1 MITFGSDVADLI
13 LQRTL
18 GENTLGLNNSINR
31 MTTGYKVNHAK
42 DNAAGYS
49 IITDL
54 SKKISSML
62 QVQQNTEDGIALLQT
77 AEGGLEEIQKLLER
91 LRDLATQASNGTYD
105 ADAREAMQAEA
116 DEILEQIEQIR
127 NVTSY
132 NGKNLFETEQNSNT
146 PVSRLSNSVRS
157 ASPSALMSSRVM
169 SISDEDTVSG
179 AFDFSSGETKTV
191 IIDGVSYTVT
201 NNASGSASLSYTKD
215 KSTGVLTISANKMTI
230 KGQADVAHNLVING
244 SSNTVYGGDKNDSL
258 ALANA
263 NNVNNKLYGGAG
275 DDTFTSVV
283 SDSYNS
289 FYGGD
294 GDDTFNVYGNTGVFA
309 EAGNDV
315 INLNYNISSSSN
327 VSSYGGDGDD
337 TFNINGNNWYCY
349 GNSGEDTFNI
359 KSGVQNTF
367 VDGGGGTN
375 AINDHGTNTI
385 KINVPN
391 ANAYS
396 EFFVAGETKIITV
409 NGKEYTITNTASN
422 DNKNLVYSIKGD
434 TIEFQGTYF
443 KITGNSEQSH
453 NVKLLSQRMTFT
465 GGNLNDTIIVAN
477 TARYAAVYGG
487 SGDDYIENNAADV
500 YMWGQDGNDTII
512 NNGGNSCL
520 IFAGNGDDT
529 VEITKGTGHYLDAGD
544 GNDNVTVLGSASN
557 ATIYGGAGTNKITNK
572 SVNNIG
578 ISGFGD
584 ADNCSAV
591 VINPSASKTVTINGV
606 SYYLNNQT
614 SDRTSVVLYNY
625 NSVSGETSFWGSY
638 VDVHGKTD
646 NIAYNVVVSGAYN
659 NCYGREL
666 DDKFTAKGWTV
677 NLYGNSG
684 NDTLIQNSYWGKTHG
699 GNGDDT
705 IIANQSGSFIYGGAG
720 NDTITINVSTSN
732 EIDGGT
738 GDDTYNIN
746 ASCAP
751 KDTDGN
757 NIYNI
762 DANNCNITGGMGNDT
777 FYVNGNNNIVNGAG
791 GDDYF
796 VINSKGANTI
806 DGATGD
812 NYYVDNSDGNAALV
826 NVVSDPNSGMLQ
838 FSSIGEEKS
847 FIIDGK
853 KYTVKNSTT
862 LGTSQA
868 ANSLKYSYNATTG
881 KITVDGSNFTITSD
895 DSACN
900 LAVKGD
906 NNLVYGSKYA
916 DTIIVESGSN
926 NKIYGLNGDDNLI
939 LNSADNSVLGG
950 DGNDTITVN
959 AASGKEINGEDGN
972 DIININCNNNSNII
986 AGDGNDRL
994 NINGSNNVVDAGNGN
1009 NNITISESNNTVTAA
1024 DGSNDIRVTGSSNN
1038 ITAGSGNN
1046 KIGISGDDN
1055 TLNVDKAV
1063 GEINIL
1069 GSSNEV
1075 TVNNGANKT
1084 IIQGNNNTYISLN
1097 GEKNVSVKGSNNE
1110 INTGSS
1116 SDAFNISGDNN
1127 HITSTGGDNNVTISG
1142 NANIYEGGSAKDTI
1156 RVNSGNSNNIDGGA
1170 GNNTLYD
1177 KGINT
1182 IYTNVRRIITSPF
1195 EMDLKIDI
1203 GSGDDKF
1210 IHITIDFSTI
1220 GFTVDL
1226 STAKSA
1232 LESLEAIDD
1241 MLKTVSEQLLNI
1253 GSTINRLES
1262 VAEAQVLKL
1271 NNLISFRSTMQ
1282 DADIAEESSN
1292 YIRYQILQQ
1301 ASSTLLASTRNLKA
1315 QNVLGLLS
1323 NIS

>member
-18 GENTLGLNNSINR
+18 GENTLGLNNTINR

-91 LRDLATQASNGTYD
+91 LRDLATQASNETYD

-132 NGKNLFETEQNSNT
+132 NGKNLFEIEQNSNT
-146 PVSRLSNSVRS
+146 PVSRLSSSVRS
-157 ASPSALMSSRVM
+157 SYPLALMSSRVM

-191 IIDGVSYTVT
+191 TIDGVSYTVT
-201 NNASGSASLSYTKD
+201 NNASVSASLSYTKD

-275 DDTFTSVV
+275 DDTFTNVASTVH
-283 SDSYNS
+283 NL
-289 FYGGD
+289 FYGDAGNDTFNLYGLATVWAGD
-294 GDDTFNVYGNTGVFA
+294 GDDI
-309 EAGNDV
+309 
-315 INLNYNISSSSN
+315 INLNYSVPTSSN
-327 VSSYGGDGDD
+327 PNANGGSGDD
-337 TFNINGNNWYCY
+337 IFNINANNWYCY

-375 AINDHGTNTI
+375 AINDNGTNTI
-385 KINVPN
+385 KANVPN

-396 EFFVAGETKIITV
+396 EVFAIGATKTLTI
-409 NGKEYTITNTASN
+409 NGKEYTITNTASYVQ
-422 DNKNLVYSIKGD
+422 NLVYSINGD

-465 GGNLNDTIIVAN
+465 GGNLKDTIIVAD
-477 TARYAAVYGG
+477 TARYATIYGG

-512 NNGGNSCL
+512 NNGANSCL

-557 ATIYGGAGTNKITNK
+557 ATIYGGAGTNRITNK

-606 SYYLNNQT
+606 SYYLNNKT

-666 DDKFTAKGWTV
+666 DDKFTAKGWAV

-705 IIANQSGSFIYGGAG
+705 IIANKNGSYIYGEAG
-720 NDTITINVSTSN
+720 NDTITINVETSN

-762 DANNCNITGGMGNDT
+762 DANDCNITGGMGNDT

-853 KYTVKNSTT
+853 KYTIKNSTT

-868 ANSLKYSYNATTG
+868 VNSLKYSYNATTG

-939 LNSADNSVLGG
+939 LNSANNSVLGG
-950 DGNDTITVN
+950 EGNDTITVN
-959 AASGKEINGEDGN
+959 AASSKEINGEDGN
-972 DIININCNNNSNII
+972 DIININCNNNSNIM
-986 AGDGNDRL
+986 AGDGNDKL

-1038 ITAGSGNN
+1038 VTAGSGNN

-1069 GSSNEV
+1069 GNSNEV

-1084 IIQGNNNTYISLN
+1084 IIRGSHNTYISLN
-1097 GEKNVSVKGSNNE
+1097 GEKNVSVKGSYNE

-1116 SDAFNISGDNN
+1116 SDVFNISGDFNYIN
-1127 HITSTGGDNNVTISG
+1127 STGGDNSAIISG
-1142 NANIYEGGSAKDTI
+1142 DSNIYEGGSAKDTI

-1195 EMDLKIDI
+1195 ETDLKIDI

-1262 VAEAQVLKL
+1262 VAEAQALKL

-1301 ASSTLLASTRNLKA
+1301 ASSTLLASSRNLKA

>member
-13 LQRTL
+13 LQRAL

-244 SSNTVYGGDKNDSL
+244 SSNNVYGGDKNDSL

-263 NNVNNKLYGGAG
+263 VNRDNRLYGGAG
-275 DDTFTSVV
+275 DDTFTNVASTVH
-283 SDSYNS
+283 NL
-289 FYGGD
+289 FYGDAGNDTFNLYGLATVWAGD
-294 GDDTFNVYGNTGVFA
+294 GDDI
-309 EAGNDV
+309 
-315 INLNYNISSSSN
+315 INLNYSVPTSSN
-327 VSSYGGDGDD
+327 PNANGGSGDD
-337 TFNINGNNWYCY
+337 IFNINANNWYCY

-375 AINDHGTNTI
+375 AINDNGTNTI
-385 KINVPN
+385 KANVPN

-396 EFFVAGETKIITV
+396 EVFAIGATKTLTI
-409 NGKEYTITNTASN
+409 NGKEYTITNTASYVQ
-422 DNKNLVYSIKGD
+422 NLVYSINGD

-465 GGNLNDTIIVAN
+465 GGNLKDTIIVAD
-477 TARYAAVYGG
+477 TARYATIYGG

-512 NNGGNSCL
+512 NNGANSCL

-557 ATIYGGAGTNKITNK
+557 ATIYGGAGTNRITNK

-606 SYYLNNQT
+606 SYYLNNKT

-666 DDKFTAKGWTV
+666 DDKFTAKGWAV

-762 DANNCNITGGMGNDT
+762 DANDCNITGGMGNDT

-853 KYTVKNSTT
+853 KYTIKNSTT

-868 ANSLKYSYNATTG
+868 VNSLKYSYNATTG

-1203 GSGDDKF
+1203 GSVDDKF

>member
-18 GENTLGLNNSINR
+18 GENALGLNNSINR

-146 PVSRLSNSVRS
+146 PVSRLSNSVWS

-191 IIDGVSYTVT
+191 TIDGVSYTVT
-201 NNASGSASLSYTKD
+201 NNASVSASLSYTKD

-646 NIAYNVVVSGAYN
+646 NIAYNVVVSGACN

-666 DDKFTAKGWTV
+666 DDKFTAKGWAV

>member
-18 GENTLGLNNSINR
+18 GENTLGLNNTINR

-91 LRDLATQASNGTYD
+91 LRDLATQASNETYD

-132 NGKNLFETEQNSNT
+132 NGKNLFEIEQNSNT
-146 PVSRLSNSVRS
+146 PVSRLSSSVRS
-157 ASPSALMSSRVM
+157 SYPLALMSSRVM

-191 IIDGVSYTVT
+191 TIDGVSYTVT
-201 NNASGSASLSYTKD
+201 NNASVSASLSYTKD

-244 SSNTVYGGDKNDSL
+244 SSNNVYGGDKNDSL

-263 NNVNNKLYGGAG
+263 VNRDNRLYGGAG
-275 DDTFTSVV
+275 DDTFTNVASTVH
-283 SDSYNS
+283 NL
-289 FYGGD
+289 FYGDAGNDTFNLYGLATVWAGD
-294 GDDTFNVYGNTGVFA
+294 GDDI
-309 EAGNDV
+309 
-315 INLNYNISSSSN
+315 INLNYSVPTSSN
-327 VSSYGGDGDD
+327 PNANGGSGDD
-337 TFNINGNNWYCY
+337 IFNINANNWYCY

-375 AINDHGTNTI
+375 AINDNGTNTI
-385 KINVPN
+385 KANVPN

-396 EFFVAGETKIITV
+396 EVFAIGATKTLTI
-409 NGKEYTITNTASN
+409 NGKEYTITNTASYVQ
-422 DNKNLVYSIKGD
+422 NLVYSINGD

-465 GGNLNDTIIVAN
+465 GGNLKDTIIVAD
-477 TARYAAVYGG
+477 TARYATIYGG

-512 NNGGNSCL
+512 NNGANSCL

-557 ATIYGGAGTNKITNK
+557 ATIYGGAGTNRITNK

-606 SYYLNNQT
+606 SYYLNNKT

-666 DDKFTAKGWTV
+666 DDKLTAKGWAV

-705 IIANQSGSFIYGGAG
+705 IIANKNGSYIYGEAG
-720 NDTITINVSTSN
+720 NDTITINVETSN

-762 DANNCNITGGMGNDT
+762 DANDCNITGGMGNDT

-853 KYTVKNSTT
+853 KYTIKNSTT

-868 ANSLKYSYNATTG
+868 VNSLKYSYNATTG

-939 LNSADNSVLGG
+939 LNSANNSVLGG
-950 DGNDTITVN
+950 EGNDTITVN
-959 AASGKEINGEDGN
+959 AASSKEINGEDGN
-972 DIININCNNNSNII
+972 DIININCNNNSNIM
-986 AGDGNDRL
+986 AGDGNDKL

-1038 ITAGSGNN
+1038 VTAGSGNN

-1069 GSSNEV
+1069 GNSNEV

-1084 IIQGNNNTYISLN
+1084 IIRGSHNTYISLN
-1097 GEKNVSVKGSNNE
+1097 GEKNVSVKGSYNE

-1116 SDAFNISGDNN
+1116 SDVFNISGDFNYIN
-1127 HITSTGGDNNVTISG
+1127 STGGDNSAIISG
-1142 NANIYEGGSAKDTI
+1142 DSNIYEGGSAKDTI

-1195 EMDLKIDI
+1195 ETDLKIDI

-1262 VAEAQVLKL
+1262 VAEAQALKL

-1301 ASSTLLASTRNLKA
+1301 ASSTLLASSRNLKA

>member
-18 GENTLGLNNSINR
+18 GENTLGLNNTINR

-91 LRDLATQASNGTYD
+91 LRDLATQASNETYD

-132 NGKNLFETEQNSNT
+132 NGKNLFEIEQNSNT
-146 PVSRLSNSVRS
+146 PVSRLSSSVRS
-157 ASPSALMSSRVM
+157 SYPLALMSSRVM

-244 SSNTVYGGDKNDSL
+244 SSNNVYGGDKNDSL

-263 NNVNNKLYGGAG
+263 VNRGNRLYGGAG
-275 DDTFTSVV
+275 DDTFTNVASTVH
-283 SDSYNS
+283 NL
-289 FYGGD
+289 FYGDAGNDTFNLYGLATVWAGD
-294 GDDTFNVYGNTGVFA
+294 GDDI
-309 EAGNDV
+309 
-315 INLNYNISSSSN
+315 INLNYSVPTNSN
-327 VSSYGGDGDD
+327 PNANGGSGDD
-337 TFNINGNNWYCY
+337 IFNINANNWYCY

-375 AINDHGTNTI
+375 AINDNGTNTI
-385 KINVPN
+385 KANVPN

-396 EFFVAGETKIITV
+396 EVFAIGATKTLTI
-409 NGKEYTITNTASN
+409 NGKEYTITNTASYVQ
-422 DNKNLVYSIKGD
+422 NLVYSINGD

-465 GGNLNDTIIVAN
+465 GGNLKDTIIVAD
-477 TARYAAVYGG
+477 TARYATIYGG

-512 NNGGNSCL
+512 NNGANSCL

-557 ATIYGGAGTNKITNK
+557 ATIYGGAGTNRITNK

-606 SYYLNNQT
+606 SYYLNNKT

-666 DDKFTAKGWTV
+666 DDKFTAKGWAV

-705 IIANQSGSFIYGGAG
+705 IIANKNGSYIYGEAG
-720 NDTITINVSTSN
+720 NDTITINVETSN

-762 DANNCNITGGMGNDT
+762 DANDCNITGGMGNDT

-853 KYTVKNSTT
+853 KYTIKNSTT

-868 ANSLKYSYNATTG
+868 VNSLKYSYNATTG

-939 LNSADNSVLGG
+939 LNSANNSVLGG
-950 DGNDTITVN
+950 EGNDTITVN
-959 AASGKEINGEDGN
+959 AASSKEINGEDGN
-972 DIININCNNNSNII
+972 DIININCNNNSNIM
-986 AGDGNDRL
+986 AGDGNDKL

-1038 ITAGSGNN
+1038 VTAGSGNN

-1195 EMDLKIDI
+1195 ETDLKIDI

-1262 VAEAQVLKL
+1262 VAEAQALKL

>member
-191 IIDGVSYTVT
+191 TIDGVSYTVT
-201 NNASGSASLSYTKD
+201 NNASVSASLSYTKD

-230 KGQADVAHNLVING
+230 KGEADVAHNLVING
-244 SSNTVYGGDKNDSL
+244 SSNNVYGGDKNDSL

-263 NNVNNKLYGGAG
+263 VNRDNRLYGGAG
-275 DDTFTSVV
+275 DDTFTNVASTVH
-283 SDSYNS
+283 NL
-289 FYGGD
+289 FYGDAGNDTFNLYGLATVWAGD
-294 GDDTFNVYGNTGVFA
+294 GDDIININYSCPLGS
-309 EAGNDV
+309 
-315 INLNYNISSSSN
+315 NLNAH
-327 VSSYGGDGDD
+327 GGSGDD
-337 TFNINGNNWYCY
+337 IFNINASNWCCY
-349 GNSGEDTFNI
+349 GNSEEDTFNI

-375 AINDHGTNTI
+375 AINDNGTNTT

-396 EFFVAGETKIITV
+396 EAFAIGATKTLTI
-409 NGKEYTITNTASN
+409 NGKEYTITNTASYVQ
-422 DNKNLVYSIKGD
+422 NLVYSINGD
-434 TIEFQGTYF
+434 TIEFQGTDF

-453 NVKLLSQRMTFT
+453 NVKLLSQRMTFI
-465 GGNLNDTIIVAN
+465 GGNLKDTIIVAD
-477 TARYAAVYGG
+477 TARYATIYGG
-487 SGDDYIENNAADV
+487 SGDDYIENNANDV

-520 IFAGNGDDT
+520 IFGGNGDDT
-529 VEITKGTGHYLDAGD
+529 VEIAKGTGHYLDAGD

-557 ATIYGGAGTNKITNK
+557 ATIYGGAGTNRITNK

-606 SYYLNNQT
+606 SYSLVNQ
-614 SDRTSVVLYNY
+614 SSYRTSVVLYNY
-625 NSVSGETSFWGSY
+625 NSVSGETSFWGSC
-638 VDVHGKTD
+638 VDVQGKTD

-659 NCYGREL
+659 KCYGGEL
-666 DDKFTAKGWTV
+666 DDKLTAKGWVV
-677 NLYGNSG
+677 NLYGKSG
-684 NDTLIQNSYWGKTHG
+684 NDTLIQNSYWARTYG

-705 IIANQSGSFIYGGAG
+705 IIANRSDSFIYGEAG

-762 DANNCNITGGMGNDT
+762 DANDCNITGGMGNDT

-812 NYYVDNSDGNAALV
+812 NYYVDNSDGNAVLV

-853 KYTVKNSTT
+853 KYTIKNSTT

-868 ANSLKYSYNATTG
+868 VNSLKYSYNATTG

-939 LNSADNSVLGG
+939 LNSANNSVLGG
-950 DGNDTITVN
+950 EGNDTITVN

-972 DIININCNNNSNII
+972 DIININCNNNSNIM
-986 AGDGNDRL
+986 AGDGNDKL

-1038 ITAGSGNN
+1038 VTAGSGNN

-1069 GSSNEV
+1069 GNSNEV

-1084 IIQGNNNTYISLN
+1084 IIRGSHNTYISLN
-1097 GEKNVSVKGSNNE
+1097 GEKNVSVKGSYNE

-1116 SDAFNISGDNN
+1116 SDVFNISGDFNYIN
-1127 HITSTGGDNNVTISG
+1127 STGGDNSAIISG
-1142 NANIYEGGSAKDTI
+1142 DSNIYEGGSAKDTI

-1195 EMDLKIDI
+1195 ETDLKIDI

-1262 VAEAQVLKL
+1262 VAEAQALKL

-1301 ASSTLLASTRNLKA
+1301 ASSTLLASSRNLKA

>member
-13 LQRTL
+13 LQRAL

-105 ADAREAMQAEA
+105 ADSREAMQAEA

-191 IIDGVSYTVT
+191 TIDGVSYTVT
-201 NNASGSASLSYTKD
+201 NNASVSASLSYTKD

-337 TFNINGNNWYCY
+337 TFNINGNSWYCY

-500 YMWGQDGNDTII
+500 YMWGQDGNDKII
-512 NNGGNSCL
+512 NNGANSCL
-520 IFAGNGDDT
+520 IFGGNGDDT

-557 ATIYGGAGTNKITNK
+557 ATIYGGAGTNRITNK
-572 SVNNIG
+572 SVYNIG

-625 NSVSGETSFWGSY
+625 NSVSGETSFG
-638 VDVHGKTD
+638 
-646 NIAYNVVVSGAYN
+646 
-659 NCYGREL
+659 
-666 DDKFTAKGWTV
+666 
-677 NLYGNSG
+677 
-684 NDTLIQNSYWGKTHG
+684 
-699 GNGDDT
+699 
-705 IIANQSGSFIYGGAG
+705 
-720 NDTITINVSTSN
+720 
-732 EIDGGT
+732 
-738 GDDTYNIN
+738 
-746 ASCAP
+746 
-751 KDTDGN
+751 
-757 NIYNI
+757 
-762 DANNCNITGGMGNDT
+762 
-777 FYVNGNNNIVNGAG
+777 
-791 GDDYF
+791 
-796 VINSKGANTI
+796 
-806 DGATGD
+806 
-812 NYYVDNSDGNAALV
+812 
-826 NVVSDPNSGMLQ
+826 
-838 FSSIGEEKS
+838 
-847 FIIDGK
+847 
-853 KYTVKNSTT
+853 
-862 LGTSQA
+862 
-868 ANSLKYSYNATTG
+868 
-881 KITVDGSNFTITSD
+881 
-895 DSACN
+895 
-900 LAVKGD
+900 
-906 NNLVYGSKYA
+906 
-916 DTIIVESGSN
+916 
-926 NKIYGLNGDDNLI
+926 
-939 LNSADNSVLGG
+939 VL
-950 DGNDTITVN
+950 
-959 AASGKEINGEDGN
+959 
-972 DIININCNNNSNII
+972 
-986 AGDGNDRL
+986 
-994 NINGSNNVVDAGNGN
+994 
-1009 NNITISESNNTVTAA
+1009 
-1024 DGSNDIRVTGSSNN
+1024 
-1038 ITAGSGNN
+1038 
-1046 KIGISGDDN
+1046 
-1055 TLNVDKAV
+1055 
-1063 GEINIL
+1063 
-1069 GSSNEV
+1069 
-1075 TVNNGANKT
+1075 
-1084 IIQGNNNTYISLN
+1084 
-1097 GEKNVSVKGSNNE
+1097 
-1110 INTGSS
+1110 
-1116 SDAFNISGDNN
+1116 
-1127 HITSTGGDNNVTISG
+1127 
-1142 NANIYEGGSAKDTI
+1142 
-1156 RVNSGNSNNIDGGA
+1156 
-1170 GNNTLYD
+1170 
-1177 KGINT
+1177 
-1182 IYTNVRRIITSPF
+1182 
-1195 EMDLKIDI
+1195 M
-1203 GSGDDKF
+1203 
-1210 IHITIDFSTI
+1210 
-1220 GFTVDL
+1220 
-1226 STAKSA
+1226 
-1232 LESLEAIDD
+1232 
-1241 MLKTVSEQLLNI
+1241 
-1253 GSTINRLES
+1253 
-1262 VAEAQVLKL
+1262 
-1271 NNLISFRSTMQ
+1271 
-1282 DADIAEESSN
+1282 
-1292 YIRYQILQQ
+1292 
-1301 ASSTLLASTRNLKA
+1301 
-1315 QNVLGLLS
+1315 
-1323 NIS
+1323 

>member
-1 MITFGSDVADLI
+1 MLKGIKFFEEKGINYKVVYDIKQQVHIKLKKFKPDIVFYQQPWLIPDNQNPFNTSKNALICYVPYCYYSLNSYMNYLLGFHGKLWKYFVESDLHKEEYQQKFNAKNCTAIGSCKLDSYKTLDKSKIDTIWKTNKKRIIYSPHNCFEQENIDYATATFDKNGEFILQLAKSHPEYEWIFRPHPVFKDRVLRHKIKTLSEIENYFEEWKKIGTIYTGGDYYEMFAGSDYL
-13 LQRTL
+13 
-18 GENTLGLNNSINR
+18 
-31 MTTGYKVNHAK
+31 
-42 DNAAGYS
+42 
-49 IITDL
+49 ITDCISFL
-54 SKKISSML
+54 SEYL
-62 QVQQNTEDGIALLQT
+62 PT
-77 AEGGLEEIQKLLER
+77 AKPVIHLRKDEQIQKLLER
-91 LRDLATQASNGTYD
+91 LRDLATQASNETYD

-132 NGKNLFETEQNSNT
+132 NGKNLFEIEQNSNT
-146 PVSRLSNSVRS
+146 PVSRLSSSVRS
-157 ASPSALMSSRVM
+157 SYPLALMSSRVM

-191 IIDGVSYTVT
+191 TIDGVSYTVT
-201 NNASGSASLSYTKD
+201 NNASVSASLSYTKD

-500 YMWGQDGNDTII
+500 YMWGQDGNDKII
-512 NNGGNSCL
+512 NNGANSCL
-520 IFAGNGDDT
+520 IFGGNGDDT

-557 ATIYGGAGTNKITNK
+557 ATIYGGAGKNTITNK
-572 SVNNIG
+572 SGNNIG

-584 ADNCSAV
+584 ADNCSAI

-606 SYYLNNQT
+606 SYSLVNQ
-614 SDRTSVVLYNY
+614 SCDRTSVVLYNY

-659 NCYGREL
+659 NCYGGEL
-666 DDKFTAKGWTV
+666 DDKLTAKGWV
-677 NLYGNSG
+677 VSLHGKSG
-684 NDTLIQNSYWGKTHG
+684 NDTLIQNSYWAKTYGGK
-699 GNGDDT
+699 GDDT
-705 IIANQSGSFIYGGAG
+705 IIANKNGSYIYGEAG
-720 NDTITINVSTSN
+720 NDTITINVETSN

-757 NIYNI
+757 NVYNI
-762 DANNCNITGGMGNDT
+762 DADNCNITGGMGNDT
-777 FYVNGNNNIVNGAG
+777 FYVNGNNNTVNGAG

-796 VINSKGANTI
+796 VINSKGSNTI

-812 NYYVDNSDGNAALV
+812 NYYVDNSDGNATLV

-994 NINGSNNVVDAGNGN
+994 NING
-1009 NNITISESNNTVTAA
+1009 
-1024 DGSNDIRVTGSSNN
+1024 
-1038 ITAGSGNN
+1038 
-1046 KIGISGDDN
+1046 
-1055 TLNVDKAV
+1055 
-1063 GEINIL
+1063 
-1069 GSSNEV
+1069 
-1075 TVNNGANKT
+1075 
-1084 IIQGNNNTYISLN
+1084 
-1097 GEKNVSVKGSNNE
+1097 
-1110 INTGSS
+1110 
-1116 SDAFNISGDNN
+1116 
-1127 HITSTGGDNNVTISG
+1127 
-1142 NANIYEGGSAKDTI
+1142 
-1156 RVNSGNSNNIDGGA
+1156 
-1170 GNNTLYD
+1170 
-1177 KGINT
+1177 
-1182 IYTNVRRIITSPF
+1182 
-1195 EMDLKIDI
+1195 
-1203 GSGDDKF
+1203 
-1210 IHITIDFSTI
+1210 
-1220 GFTVDL
+1220 
-1226 STAKSA
+1226 
-1232 LESLEAIDD
+1232 
-1241 MLKTVSEQLLNI
+1241 
-1253 GSTINRLES
+1253 
-1262 VAEAQVLKL
+1262 
-1271 NNLISFRSTMQ
+1271 
-1282 DADIAEESSN
+1282 
-1292 YIRYQILQQ
+1292 
-1301 ASSTLLASTRNLKA
+1301 
-1315 QNVLGLLS
+1315 
-1323 NIS
+1323 

>member
-13 LQRTL
+13 LQRAL

-105 ADAREAMQAEA
+105 ADSREAMQAEA

-244 SSNTVYGGDKNDSL
+244 SSNNVYGGDKNDSL

-263 NNVNNKLYGGAG
+263 VNRDNRLYGGAG
-275 DDTFTSVV
+275 DDTFTNVASTVH
-283 SDSYNS
+283 NL
-289 FYGGD
+289 FYGDAGNDTFNLYGLATVWAGD
-294 GDDTFNVYGNTGVFA
+294 GDDI
-309 EAGNDV
+309 
-315 INLNYNISSSSN
+315 INLNYSVPTSSN
-327 VSSYGGDGDD
+327 PNANGGSGDD
-337 TFNINGNNWYCY
+337 IFNINANNWYCY

-375 AINDHGTNTI
+375 AINDNGTNTI
-385 KINVPN
+385 KANVPN

-396 EFFVAGETKIITV
+396 EVFAIGATKTLTI
-409 NGKEYTITNTASN
+409 NGKEYTITNTASYVQ
-422 DNKNLVYSIKGD
+422 NLVYSINGD

-465 GGNLNDTIIVAN
+465 GGNLKDTIIVAD
-477 TARYAAVYGG
+477 TARYATIYGG
-487 SGDDYIENNAADV
+487 SGDDYIENNAGDV

-666 DDKFTAKGWTV
+666 DDKFTAKGWAV

-762 DANNCNITGGMGNDT
+762 DANDCNITGGMGNDT

-853 KYTVKNSTT
+853 KYTIKNSTT

-868 ANSLKYSYNATTG
+868 VNSLKYSYNATTG

-939 LNSADNSVLGG
+939 LNSANNSVLGG
-950 DGNDTITVN
+950 EGNDTITVN
-959 AASGKEINGEDGN
+959 AASGKEINGENGN
-972 DIININCNNNSNII
+972 DIININCNNNSNIM
-986 AGDGNDRL
+986 AGDGNDKL

-1038 ITAGSGNN
+1038 VTAGSGNN

-1069 GSSNEV
+1069 GNSNEV

-1084 IIQGNNNTYISLN
+1084 IIRGSHNTYISLN
-1097 GEKNVSVKGSNNE
+1097 GEKNVSVKGSYNE

-1116 SDAFNISGDNN
+1116 SDVFNISGDFNYIN
-1127 HITSTGGDNNVTISG
+1127 STGGDNSAIISG
-1142 NANIYEGGSAKDTI
+1142 DSNIYEGGSAKDTI

-1195 EMDLKIDI
+1195 ETDLKIDI

-1262 VAEAQVLKL
+1262 VAEAQALKL

-1301 ASSTLLASTRNLKA
+1301 ASSTLLASSRNLKA

>member
-18 GENTLGLNNSINR
+18 GENTLGLNNTINR

-91 LRDLATQASNGTYD
+91 LRDLATQASNETYD

-132 NGKNLFETEQNSNT
+132 NGKNLFEIEQNSNT
-146 PVSRLSNSVRS
+146 PVSRLSSSVRS
-157 ASPSALMSSRVM
+157 SYPLALMSSRVM

-191 IIDGVSYTVT
+191 TIDGVSYTVT

-244 SSNTVYGGDKNDSL
+244 SSNNVYGGDKNDSL

-263 NNVNNKLYGGAG
+263 VNRDNRLYGGAG
-275 DDTFTSVV
+275 DDTFTNVASTVH
-283 SDSYNS
+283 NL
-289 FYGGD
+289 FYGDAGNDTFNLYGLATVWAGD
-294 GDDTFNVYGNTGVFA
+294 GDDI
-309 EAGNDV
+309 
-315 INLNYNISSSSN
+315 INLNYSVPTSSN
-327 VSSYGGDGDD
+327 TNANGGSGDD
-337 TFNINGNNWYCY
+337 IFNINANNWYCY

-375 AINDHGTNTI
+375 AINDNGTNTI
-385 KINVPN
+385 KANVPN

-396 EFFVAGETKIITV
+396 EVFAIGATKTLTI
-409 NGKEYTITNTASN
+409 NGKEYTITNTASYVQ
-422 DNKNLVYSIKGD
+422 NLVYSINGD

-465 GGNLNDTIIVAN
+465 GGNLKDTIIVAD
-477 TARYAAVYGG
+477 TARYATIYGG

-512 NNGGNSCL
+512 NNGANSCL

-606 SYYLNNQT
+606 SYYLNNKT

-666 DDKFTAKGWTV
+666 DDKFTAKGWAV

-732 EIDGGT
+732 EIDGGA

-853 KYTVKNSTT
+853 KYTIKNSTT

-868 ANSLKYSYNATTG
+868 VNSLKYSYNATTG

-939 LNSADNSVLGG
+939 LNSANNSVLGG
-950 DGNDTITVN
+950 EGNDTITVN

-972 DIININCNNNSNII
+972 DIININCNNNSNIM
-986 AGDGNDRL
+986 AGDGNDKL

-1038 ITAGSGNN
+1038 VTAGSGNN

-1069 GSSNEV
+1069 GNSNEV

-1084 IIQGNNNTYISLN
+1084 IIRGSHNTYISLN
-1097 GEKNVSVKGSNNE
+1097 GEKNVSVKGSYNE

-1116 SDAFNISGDNN
+1116 SDVFNISGDFNYIN
-1127 HITSTGGDNNVTISG
+1127 STGGDNSAIISG
-1142 NANIYEGGSAKDTI
+1142 DSNIYEGGSAKDTI

-1195 EMDLKIDI
+1195 ETDLKIDI

-1262 VAEAQVLKL
+1262 VAEAQALKL

-1301 ASSTLLASTRNLKA
+1301 ASSTLLASSRNLKA

>member
-18 GENTLGLNNSINR
+18 GENTLGLNNTINR

-91 LRDLATQASNGTYD
+91 LRDLATQASNETYD

-132 NGKNLFETEQNSNT
+132 NGKNLFEIEQNSNT
-146 PVSRLSNSVRS
+146 PVSRLSSSVRS
-157 ASPSALMSSRVM
+157 SYPLALMSSRVM

-191 IIDGVSYTVT
+191 TIDGVSYTVT

-258 ALANA
+258 ALANT
-263 NNVNNKLYGGAG
+263 NNVNNTLYGGAG
-275 DDTFTSVV
+275 DDTFTNVAS
-283 SDSYNS
+283 NAHNL
-289 FYGGD
+289 FYGDAGNDTFNLYGLATVWAGD
-294 GDDTFNVYGNTGVFA
+294 GDDI
-309 EAGNDV
+309 
-315 INLNYNISSSSN
+315 INLNYSVPTSSN
-327 VSSYGGDGDD
+327 ANANGGSGDD
-337 TFNINGNNWYCY
+337 IFNINANNWYCY

-367 VDGGGGTN
+367 VDGGDGTN
-375 AINDHGTNTI
+375 AINDNGTNTI
-385 KINVPN
+385 KANVPN

-396 EFFVAGETKIITV
+396 EVFAIGATKTLTI
-409 NGKEYTITNTASN
+409 NGKEYTITNTASY
-422 DNKNLVYSIKGD
+422 DQNLVYSINGD

-453 NVKLLSQRMTFT
+453 NVKLLSQKMTFT
-465 GGNLNDTIIVAN
+465 GGNLKDTIIVAD
-477 TARYAAVYGG
+477 TARYATIYGG

-512 NNGGNSCL
+512 NNGDNSCL

-557 ATIYGGAGTNKITNK
+557 ATIYGGAGTNRITNK

-659 NCYGREL
+659 NCYGGEL
-666 DDKFTAKGWTV
+666 DDKLTAKGWVV
-677 NLYGNSG
+677 NLYGKSG
-684 NDTLIQNSYWGKTHG
+684 NDTLIQNSYWAKTYGGK
-699 GNGDDT
+699 GDDT
-705 IIANQSGSFIYGGAG
+705 IIANKNGSYIYGEAG
-720 NDTITINVSTSN
+720 NDTITINVSTRN

-796 VINSKGANTI
+796 VINSKGSNTI

-812 NYYVDNSDGNAALV
+812 NYYVDNSDGNATLV

-853 KYTVKNSTT
+853 KYTIKNSTT

-868 ANSLKYSYNATTG
+868 VNSLKYSYNATTG

-939 LNSADNSVLGG
+939 LNSANNSVLGG
-950 DGNDTITVN
+950 EGNDTITVN
-959 AASGKEINGEDGN
+959 AASGKEINGENGN
-972 DIININCNNNSNII
+972 DIININCNNNSNIM
-986 AGDGNDRL
+986 AGDGNDKL

-1038 ITAGSGNN
+1038 VTAGSGNN

-1069 GSSNEV
+1069 GNSNEV

-1084 IIQGNNNTYISLN
+1084 IIRGSHNTYISLN
-1097 GEKNVSVKGSNNE
+1097 GEKNVSVKGSYNE

-1195 EMDLKIDI
+1195 ETDLKIDI

-1262 VAEAQVLKL
+1262 VAEAQALKL

-1301 ASSTLLASTRNLKA
+1301 ASSTLLASSRNLKA

>member
-191 IIDGVSYTVT
+191 TIDGVSYTVT
-201 NNASGSASLSYTKD
+201 NNASVSASLSYTKD

-244 SSNTVYGGDKNDSL
+244 SSNNVYGGDKNDSL

-263 NNVNNKLYGGAG
+263 VNRDNRLYGGAG
-275 DDTFTSVV
+275 DDTFTNVAS
-283 SDSYNS
+283 NIHNL
-289 FYGGD
+289 FYGDAGNDTFNIYGGATVWAGD
-294 GDDTFNVYGNTGVFA
+294 GDD
-309 EAGNDV
+309 
-315 INLNYNISSSSN
+315 I
-327 VSSYGGDGDD
+327 
-337 TFNINGNNWYCY
+337 FNINANNWCCY

-367 VDGGGGTN
+367 VDGGDGTN
-375 AINDHGTNTI
+375 AINDNGTNTI
-385 KINVPN
+385 KVNVPN

-396 EFFVAGETKIITV
+396 EAFAIGATKTLTI
-409 NGKEYTITNTASN
+409 NGKEYTITNTASYVQ
-422 DNKNLVYSIKGD
+422 NLVYSINGD
-434 TIEFQGTYF
+434 TIEFKGIYF

-465 GGNLNDTIIVAN
+465 GGNLKDTIIVAD
-477 TARYAAVYGG
+477 TARYATIYGG

-520 IFAGNGDDT
+520 VFAGNGDDT

-557 ATIYGGAGTNKITNK
+557 ATIYGGAGTNRITNK

-625 NSVSGETSFWGSY
+625 NSVSGETSFWGSC

-666 DDKFTAKGWTV
+666 DDKFTAKGWAV

-705 IIANQSGSFIYGGAG
+705 IIANQSGSFIYGEAG

-812 NYYVDNSDGNAALV
+812 NYYVDNSDGNAVLV

-853 KYTVKNSTT
+853 KYTIKNSTT

-868 ANSLKYSYNATTG
+868 VNSLKYSYNATTG

-939 LNSADNSVLGG
+939 LNSANNSVLGG
-950 DGNDTITVN
+950 EGNDTITVN

-972 DIININCNNNSNII
+972 DIININCNNNSNIM
-986 AGDGNDRL
+986 AGDGNDKL

-1038 ITAGSGNN
+1038 VTAGSGNN

-1069 GSSNEV
+1069 GNSNEV

-1084 IIQGNNNTYISLN
+1084 IIRGSHNTYISLN
-1097 GEKNVSVKGSNNE
+1097 GEKNVSVKGSYNE

-1116 SDAFNISGDNN
+1116 SDVFNISGDFNYIN
-1127 HITSTGGDNNVTISG
+1127 STGGDNSAIISG
-1142 NANIYEGGSAKDTI
+1142 DSNIYEGGSAKDTI

-1195 EMDLKIDI
+1195 ETDLKIDI

-1262 VAEAQVLKL
+1262 VAEAQALKL

-1301 ASSTLLASTRNLKA
+1301 ASSTLLASSRNLKA

>member
-18 GENTLGLNNSINR
+18 GENTLGLNNTINR

-91 LRDLATQASNGTYD
+91 LRDLATQASNETYD

-132 NGKNLFETEQNSNT
+132 NGKNLFEIEQNSNT
-146 PVSRLSNSVRS
+146 PVSRLSSSVRS
-157 ASPSALMSSRVM
+157 SYPLALMSSRVM

-191 IIDGVSYTVT
+191 TIDGVSYTVT
-201 NNASGSASLSYTKD
+201 NNASVSASLSYTKD

-337 TFNINGNNWYCY
+337 TFNINGNSWYCY

-500 YMWGQDGNDTII
+500 YMWGQDGNDKII

-520 IFAGNGDDT
+520 IFGGNGDDT

-557 ATIYGGAGTNKITNK
+557 ATIYGGAGKNTITNK
-572 SVNNIG
+572 SGNNIG

-584 ADNCSAV
+584 AYNCSAI

-606 SYYLNNQT
+606 SYSLVNQL

-666 DDKFTAKGWTV
+666 DDKFTAKGWAV

-777 FYVNGNNNIVNGAG
+777 FYVNGNNNTVNGAG

-853 KYTVKNSTT
+853 KYTIKNSTT

-868 ANSLKYSYNATTG
+868 VNSLKYSYNATTG

-939 LNSADNSVLGG
+939 LNSANNSVLGG
-950 DGNDTITVN
+950 EGNDTITVN
-959 AASGKEINGEDGN
+959 AASGKEINGENGN
-972 DIININCNNNSNII
+972 DIININCNNNSNIM
-986 AGDGNDRL
+986 AGDGNDKL

-1038 ITAGSGNN
+1038 VTAGSGNN

-1069 GSSNEV
+1069 GNSNEV

-1084 IIQGNNNTYISLN
+1084 IIRGSHNTYISLN
-1097 GEKNVSVKGSNNE
+1097 GEKNVSVKGSYNE

-1116 SDAFNISGDNN
+1116 SDVFNISGDFNYIN
-1127 HITSTGGDNNVTISG
+1127 STGGDNSAIISG
-1142 NANIYEGGSAKDTI
+1142 DSNIYEGGSAKDTI

-1195 EMDLKIDI
+1195 ETDLKIDI

-1262 VAEAQVLKL
+1262 VAEAQALKL

-1301 ASSTLLASTRNLKA
+1301 ASSTLLASSRNLKA

>member
-191 IIDGVSYTVT
+191 TIDGVSYTVT
-201 NNASGSASLSYTKD
+201 NNASVSASLSYTKD

-244 SSNTVYGGDKNDSL
+244 SSNNVYGGDKNDSL

-263 NNVNNKLYGGAG
+263 VNRDNRLYGGAG
-275 DDTFTSVV
+275 DDTFTNVAS
-283 SDSYNS
+283 NIHNL
-289 FYGGD
+289 FYGDAGNDTFNIYGGATVWAGD
-294 GDDTFNVYGNTGVFA
+294 GDDI
-309 EAGNDV
+309 
-315 INLNYNISSSSN
+315 INLNYSVPTSSILN
-327 VSSYGGDGDD
+327 ANGGSGDD
-337 TFNINGNNWYCY
+337 IFNINANNWCCY

-367 VDGGGGTN
+367 VDGGDGTN
-375 AINDHGTNTI
+375 AINDNGTNTI
-385 KINVPN
+385 KVNVPN

-396 EFFVAGETKIITV
+396 EAFAIGATKTLTI
-409 NGKEYTITNTASN
+409 NGKEYTITNTASYVQ
-422 DNKNLVYSIKGD
+422 NLVYSINGD
-434 TIEFQGTYF
+434 TIEFKGIYF

-465 GGNLNDTIIVAN
+465 GGNLKDTIIVAD
-477 TARYAAVYGG
+477 TARYATIYGG

-520 IFAGNGDDT
+520 VFAGNGDDT

-557 ATIYGGAGTNKITNK
+557 ATIYGGAGTNRITNK

-625 NSVSGETSFWGSY
+625 NSVSGETSFWGSC

-666 DDKFTAKGWTV
+666 DDKFTAKGWAV

-705 IIANQSGSFIYGGAG
+705 IIANQSGSFIYGEAG

-812 NYYVDNSDGNAALV
+812 NYYVDNSDGNAVLV

-1038 ITAGSGNN
+1038 VTAGSGNN

-1055 TLNVDKAV
+1055 TLNLDKAV

-1084 IIQGNNNTYISLN
+1084 IIQGNHNTYISLN

-1195 EMDLKIDI
+1195 ETDLKIDI

-1301 ASSTLLASTRNLKA
+1301 ASSTLLASSRNLKA

>member
-191 IIDGVSYTVT
+191 TIDGVSYTVT
-201 NNASGSASLSYTKD
+201 NNASVSASLSYTKD

-230 KGQADVAHNLVING
+230 KGEADVAHNLVING
-244 SSNTVYGGDKNDSL
+244 SSNNVYGGDKNDSL

-263 NNVNNKLYGGAG
+263 VNRDNRLYGGAG
-275 DDTFTSVV
+275 DDTFTNVASTVH
-283 SDSYNS
+283 NL
-289 FYGGD
+289 FYGDAGNDTFNIYGGATVLAGD
-294 GDDTFNVYGNTGVFA
+294 GDDI
-309 EAGNDV
+309 
-315 INLNYNISSSSN
+315 INLNYSVPTSSILN
-327 VSSYGGDGDD
+327 ANGGSGDD
-337 TFNINGNNWYCY
+337 IFNINANNWCCY

-367 VDGGGGTN
+367 VDGGDGTN
-375 AINDHGTNTI
+375 AINDNGTNTI
-385 KINVPN
+385 KVNVPN

-396 EFFVAGETKIITV
+396 EAFAIGATKTLTI
-409 NGKEYTITNTASN
+409 NGKEYTITNTASYVQ
-422 DNKNLVYSIKGD
+422 NLVYSINGD
-434 TIEFQGTYF
+434 TIEFKGIYF

-465 GGNLNDTIIVAN
+465 GGNLKDTIIVAD
-477 TARYAAVYGG
+477 TARYATIYGG

-500 YMWGQDGNDTII
+500 YMWGQDGNDKII
-512 NNGGNSCL
+512 NNGSNSCL
-520 IFAGNGDDT
+520 IFGGNGDDT

-557 ATIYGGAGTNKITNK
+557 ATIYGGAGKNTITNK
-572 SVNNIG
+572 SGNNIG

-584 ADNCSAV
+584 ADNCSAI

-606 SYYLNNQT
+606 SYSLVNQS

-666 DDKFTAKGWTV
+666 DDKFTAKGWAV

-705 IIANQSGSFIYGGAG
+705 IIANQSGSFIYGEAG

-812 NYYVDNSDGNAALV
+812 NYYVDNSDGNAVLV

-853 KYTVKNSTT
+853 KYTIKNSTT

-868 ANSLKYSYNATTG
+868 VNSLKYSYNATTG

-939 LNSADNSVLGG
+939 LNSANNSVLGG
-950 DGNDTITVN
+950 EGNDTITVN

-972 DIININCNNNSNII
+972 DIININCNNNSNIM
-986 AGDGNDRL
+986 AGDGNDKL

-1038 ITAGSGNN
+1038 VTAGSGNN

-1069 GSSNEV
+1069 GNSNEV

-1084 IIQGNNNTYISLN
+1084 IIRGSHNTYISLN
-1097 GEKNVSVKGSNNE
+1097 GEKNVSVKGSYNE

-1116 SDAFNISGDNN
+1116 SDVFNISGDFNYIN
-1127 HITSTGGDNNVTISG
+1127 STGGDNSAIISG
-1142 NANIYEGGSAKDTI
+1142 DSNIYEGGSAKDTI

-1195 EMDLKIDI
+1195 ETDLKIDI

-1262 VAEAQVLKL
+1262 VAEAQALKL

-1301 ASSTLLASTRNLKA
+1301 ASSTLLASSRNLKA

>member
-18 GENTLGLNNSINR
+18 GENALGLNNSINR

-146 PVSRLSNSVRS
+146 PVSRLSNSVWS

-191 IIDGVSYTVT
+191 TIDGVSYTVT
-201 NNASGSASLSYTKD
+201 NNASVSASLSYTKD

-244 SSNTVYGGDKNDSL
+244 SSNNVYGGDKNDSL
-258 ALANA
+258 AIANA
-263 NNVNNKLYGGAG
+263 NNVTNRLYGGAG
-275 DDTFTSVV
+275 DDTFTNVTSP
-283 SDSYNS
+283 SSNL

-294 GDDTFNVYGNTGVFA
+294 GN
-309 EAGNDV
+309 
-315 INLNYNISSSSN
+315 
-327 VSSYGGDGDD
+327 D
-337 TFNINGNNWYCY
+337 TFNIYGAASFNGEDGNDIININYSVPLSSNLNANGGSGDDIFNINANNWCCY

-367 VDGGGGTN
+367 VDGGDGTN
-375 AINDHGTNTI
+375 AINDNGTNTI
-385 KINVPN
+385 KVNVPN

-396 EFFVAGETKIITV
+396 EAFAIGATKTLTI
-409 NGKEYTITNTASN
+409 NGKEYTITNTASYVQ
-422 DNKNLVYSIKGD
+422 NLVYSINGD

-465 GGNLNDTIIVAN
+465 GGNLKDTIIVAD
-477 TARYAAVYGG
+477 TARYATIYGG
-487 SGDDYIENNAADV
+487 SGDDYIENNAGDV
-500 YMWGQDGNDTII
+500 YMWGQDGNDKII

-520 IFAGNGDDT
+520 IFGGNGDDT
-529 VEITKGTGHYLDAGD
+529 VEITKGTGHYLDAGN

-557 ATIYGGAGTNKITNK
+557 ATIYGGAGKNTITNK
-572 SVNNIG
+572 SGNNIG

-666 DDKFTAKGWTV
+666 DDKFTAKGWAV

-853 KYTVKNSTT
+853 KYTIKNSTT

-868 ANSLKYSYNATTG
+868 VNSLKYSYNATTG

-939 LNSADNSVLGG
+939 LNSANNSVLGG
-950 DGNDTITVN
+950 EGNDTITVN

-972 DIININCNNNSNII
+972 DIININCNNNSNIM
-986 AGDGNDRL
+986 AGDGNDKL

>member
-18 GENTLGLNNSINR
+18 GENALGLNNSINR

-91 LRDLATQASNGTYD
+91 LRDLATQASNETYD

-132 NGKNLFETEQNSNT
+132 NGKNLFEIEQNSNT
-146 PVSRLSNSVRS
+146 PVSRLSSSVRS
-157 ASPSALMSSRVM
+157 SYPLALMSSRVM

-191 IIDGVSYTVT
+191 TIDGVSYTVT
-201 NNASGSASLSYTKD
+201 NNASVSASLSYTKD

-337 TFNINGNNWYCY
+337 TFNINGNSWYCY

-500 YMWGQDGNDTII
+500 YMWGQDGNDKII
-512 NNGGNSCL
+512 NNGANSCL
-520 IFAGNGDDT
+520 IFGGNGDDT

-557 ATIYGGAGTNKITNK
+557 ATIYGGAGKNTITNK
-572 SVNNIG
+572 SGNNIG

-584 ADNCSAV
+584 ADNCSAI

-606 SYYLNNQT
+606 SYSLVNQS

-659 NCYGREL
+659 NCYGGEL
-666 DDKFTAKGWTV
+666 DDKLTAKGWV
-677 NLYGNSG
+677 VSLHGKSG
-684 NDTLIQNSYWGKTHG
+684 NDTLIQNSYWAKTYGGK
-699 GNGDDT
+699 GDDT
-705 IIANQSGSFIYGGAG
+705 IIANKNGSYIYGEAG
-720 NDTITINVSTSN
+720 NDTITINVETSN

-757 NIYNI
+757 NVYNI
-762 DANNCNITGGMGNDT
+762 DADNCNITGGMGNDT
-777 FYVNGNNNIVNGAG
+777 FYVNGNNNTVNGAG

-796 VINSKGANTI
+796 VINSKGSNTI

-812 NYYVDNSDGNAALV
+812 NYYVDNSDGNATLC

-900 LAVKGD
+900 LAVKG
-906 NNLVYGSKYA
+906 
-916 DTIIVESGSN
+916 
-926 NKIYGLNGDDNLI
+926 
-939 LNSADNSVLGG
+939 
-950 DGNDTITVN
+950 
-959 AASGKEINGEDGN
+959 
-972 DIININCNNNSNII
+972 
-986 AGDGNDRL
+986 
-994 NINGSNNVVDAGNGN
+994 
-1009 NNITISESNNTVTAA
+1009 
-1024 DGSNDIRVTGSSNN
+1024 
-1038 ITAGSGNN
+1038 
-1046 KIGISGDDN
+1046 
-1055 TLNVDKAV
+1055 
-1063 GEINIL
+1063 
-1069 GSSNEV
+1069 
-1075 TVNNGANKT
+1075 
-1084 IIQGNNNTYISLN
+1084 
-1097 GEKNVSVKGSNNE
+1097 
-1110 INTGSS
+1110 
-1116 SDAFNISGDNN
+1116 
-1127 HITSTGGDNNVTISG
+1127 
-1142 NANIYEGGSAKDTI
+1142 
-1156 RVNSGNSNNIDGGA
+1156 
-1170 GNNTLYD
+1170 
-1177 KGINT
+1177 
-1182 IYTNVRRIITSPF
+1182 
-1195 EMDLKIDI
+1195 
-1203 GSGDDKF
+1203 
-1210 IHITIDFSTI
+1210 
-1220 GFTVDL
+1220 
-1226 STAKSA
+1226 
-1232 LESLEAIDD
+1232 
-1241 MLKTVSEQLLNI
+1241 
-1253 GSTINRLES
+1253 
-1262 VAEAQVLKL
+1262 
-1271 NNLISFRSTMQ
+1271 
-1282 DADIAEESSN
+1282 
-1292 YIRYQILQQ
+1292 
-1301 ASSTLLASTRNLKA
+1301 
-1315 QNVLGLLS
+1315 
-1323 NIS
+1323 

>member
-191 IIDGVSYTVT
+191 TIDGVSYTVT
-201 NNASGSASLSYTKD
+201 NNASVSASLSYTKD

-230 KGQADVAHNLVING
+230 KGEADVAHNLVING
-244 SSNTVYGGDKNDSL
+244 SSNNVYGGDKNDSL

-263 NNVNNKLYGGAG
+263 VNRDNRLYGGAG
-275 DDTFTSVV
+275 DDTFTNVASNVH
-283 SDSYNS
+283 NL
-289 FYGGD
+289 FYG
-294 GDDTFNVYGNTGVFA
+294 
-309 EAGNDV
+309 EAGNDTFNIYGGATV
-315 INLNYNISSSSN
+315 WAGAGDDIINLNYSVPTSSIISAN
-327 VSSYGGDGDD
+327 GGSGDD
-337 TFNINGNNWYCY
+337 IFNINANNWCCY

-367 VDGGGGTN
+367 VDGGDGTN
-375 AINDHGTNTI
+375 AINDNGTNTI
-385 KINVPN
+385 KANVPN

-396 EFFVAGETKIITV
+396 EVFAIGATKTLTI
-409 NGKEYTITNTASN
+409 NGKEYTITNTASYVQ
-422 DNKNLVYSIKGD
+422 NLVYSINGD
-434 TIEFQGTYF
+434 TIEFRGTDF

-453 NVKLLSQRMTFT
+453 NVKLLSQRMTFI
-465 GGNLNDTIIVAN
+465 GGNLKDTIIVAD
-477 TARYAAVYGG
+477 TARYVTIYGG
-487 SGDDYIENNAADV
+487 SGDDYIENNAKDV

-512 NNGGNSCL
+512 HNGGDSCL
-520 IFAGNGDDT
+520 IFGGNGDDT
-529 VEITKGTGHYLDAGD
+529 VEIAKGIGHYLDAGD

-557 ATIYGGAGTNKITNK
+557 ATIYGGAGTNRITNK

-606 SYYLNNQT
+606 SYSLVNQS

-625 NSVSGETSFWGSY
+625 NSVSGETSFWGSC
-638 VDVHGKTD
+638 VDVQGKTD

-659 NCYGREL
+659 NCYGGEL
-666 DDKFTAKGWTV
+666 DDKLTAKGWCV
-677 NLYGNSG
+677 NLYGKSG
-684 NDTLIQNSYWGKTHG
+684 NDTLIQNSYWGKMHG

-705 IIANQSGSFIYGGAG
+705 IIANRADSFIYGEAG

-762 DANNCNITGGMGNDT
+762 DANDCNITGGMGNDT

-812 NYYVDNSDGNAALV
+812 NYYVDNSDGNAVLV

-853 KYTVKNSTT
+853 KYTIKNSTT

-868 ANSLKYSYNATTG
+868 VNSLKYSYNATTG

-939 LNSADNSVLGG
+939 LNSANNSVLGG
-950 DGNDTITVN
+950 EGNDTITVN

-972 DIININCNNNSNII
+972 DIININCNNNSNIM
-986 AGDGNDRL
+986 AGDGNDKL

-1038 ITAGSGNN
+1038 VTAGSGNN

-1069 GSSNEV
+1069 GNSNEV

-1084 IIQGNNNTYISLN
+1084 IIRGSHNTYISLN
-1097 GEKNVSVKGSNNE
+1097 GEKNVSVKGSYNE

-1116 SDAFNISGDNN
+1116 SDVFNISGDFNYIN
-1127 HITSTGGDNNVTISG
+1127 STGGDNSAIISG
-1142 NANIYEGGSAKDTI
+1142 DSNIYEGGSAKDTI

-1195 EMDLKIDI
+1195 ETDLKIDI

-1262 VAEAQVLKL
+1262 VAEAQALKL

-1301 ASSTLLASTRNLKA
+1301 ASSTLLASSRNLKA

>member
-191 IIDGVSYTVT
+191 TIDGVSYTVT
-201 NNASGSASLSYTKD
+201 NNASVSASLSYTKD

-258 ALANA
+258 AIANA
-263 NNVNNKLYGGAG
+263 NNVTNRLYGGAG
-275 DDTFTSVV
+275 DDTFTNVTSP
-283 SDSYNS
+283 SSNL

-294 GDDTFNVYGNTGVFA
+294 GN
-309 EAGNDV
+309 
-315 INLNYNISSSSN
+315 
-327 VSSYGGDGDD
+327 D
-337 TFNINGNNWYCY
+337 TFNIYGAASFNGEDGNDIININYSVPLSSNLNANGGSGDDIFNINANNWCCY

-367 VDGGGGTN
+367 VDGGDGTN
-375 AINDHGTNTI
+375 AINDNGTNTI
-385 KINVPN
+385 KVNVPN

-396 EFFVAGETKIITV
+396 EAFAIGATKTLTI
-409 NGKEYTITNTASN
+409 NGKEYTITNTASYVQ
-422 DNKNLVYSIKGD
+422 NLVYSINGD

-465 GGNLNDTIIVAN
+465 GGNLKDTIIVAD
-477 TARYAAVYGG
+477 TARYATIYGG
-487 SGDDYIENNAADV
+487 SGDDYIENNAGDV

-606 SYYLNNQT
+606 SYSLVNQL

-666 DDKFTAKGWTV
+666 DDKFTAKGWAV

-732 EIDGGT
+732 EIDGGA

-762 DANNCNITGGMGNDT
+762 DANDCNITGGMGNDT

-853 KYTVKNSTT
+853 KYTIKNSTT

-868 ANSLKYSYNATTG
+868 VNSLKYSYNATTG

-939 LNSADNSVLGG
+939 LNSANNSVLGG
-950 DGNDTITVN
+950 EGNDTITVN

-972 DIININCNNNSNII
+972 DIININCNNNSNIM
-986 AGDGNDRL
+986 AGDGNDKL

-1038 ITAGSGNN
+1038 VTAGSGNN

-1069 GSSNEV
+1069 GNSNEV

-1084 IIQGNNNTYISLN
+1084 IIRGSHNTYISLN
-1097 GEKNVSVKGSNNE
+1097 GEKNVSVKGSYNE

-1116 SDAFNISGDNN
+1116 SDVFNISGDFNYIN
-1127 HITSTGGDNNVTISG
+1127 STGGDNSAIISG
-1142 NANIYEGGSAKDTI
+1142 DSNIYEGGSAKDTI

-1195 EMDLKIDI
+1195 ETDLKIDI

-1262 VAEAQVLKL
+1262 VAEAQALKL

-1282 DADIAEESSN
+1282 DSDIAEESSN

-1301 ASSTLLASTRNLKA
+1301 ASSTLLASSRNLKA

>member
-13 LQRTL
+13 LQRAL

-244 SSNTVYGGDKNDSL
+244 SSNNVYGGDKNDSL

-263 NNVNNKLYGGAG
+263 VNRDNRLYGGAG
-275 DDTFTSVV
+275 DDTFTNVASTVH
-283 SDSYNS
+283 NL
-289 FYGGD
+289 FYGDAGNDTFNLYGLATVWAGD
-294 GDDTFNVYGNTGVFA
+294 GDDI
-309 EAGNDV
+309 
-315 INLNYNISSSSN
+315 INLNYSVPTSSN
-327 VSSYGGDGDD
+327 TNANGGSGDD
-337 TFNINGNNWYCY
+337 IFNINANNWYCY

-375 AINDHGTNTI
+375 AINDNGTNTI
-385 KINVPN
+385 KANVPN

-396 EFFVAGETKIITV
+396 EVFAIGATKTLTI
-409 NGKEYTITNTASN
+409 NGKEYTITNTASYVQ
-422 DNKNLVYSIKGD
+422 NLVYSINGD

-465 GGNLNDTIIVAN
+465 GGNLKDTIIVAD
-477 TARYAAVYGG
+477 TARYATIYGG

-512 NNGGNSCL
+512 NNGANSCL

-666 DDKFTAKGWTV
+666 DDKFTAKGWAV

-732 EIDGGT
+732 EIDGGA

-762 DANNCNITGGMGNDT
+762 DANDCNITGGMGNDT

-812 NYYVDNSDGNAALV
+812 NYYVDNSDGNAVLV

-853 KYTVKNSTT
+853 KYTIKNSTT

-868 ANSLKYSYNATTG
+868 VNSLKYSYNATTG

-939 LNSADNSVLGG
+939 LNSANNSVLGG
-950 DGNDTITVN
+950 EGNDTITVN

-972 DIININCNNNSNII
+972 DIININCNNNSNIM
-986 AGDGNDRL
+986 AGDGNDKL

-1038 ITAGSGNN
+1038 VTAGSGNN

-1069 GSSNEV
+1069 GNSNEV

-1084 IIQGNNNTYISLN
+1084 IIRGSHNTYISLN
-1097 GEKNVSVKGSNNE
+1097 GEKNVSVKGSYNE

-1116 SDAFNISGDNN
+1116 SDVFNISGDFNYIN
-1127 HITSTGGDNNVTISG
+1127 STGGDNSAIISG
-1142 NANIYEGGSAKDTI
+1142 DSNIYEGGSAKDTI

-1170 GNNTLYD
+1170 GNNALYD

-1195 EMDLKIDI
+1195 ETDLKIDI

-1262 VAEAQVLKL
+1262 VAEAQALKL

-1301 ASSTLLASTRNLKA
+1301 ASSTLLASSRNLKA

>member
-18 GENTLGLNNSINR
+18 GENTLGLNNTINR

-91 LRDLATQASNGTYD
+91 LRDLATQASNETYD

-132 NGKNLFETEQNSNT
+132 NGKNLFEIEQNSNT
-146 PVSRLSNSVRS
+146 PVSRLSSSVRS
-157 ASPSALMSSRVM
+157 SYPLALMSSRVM

-191 IIDGVSYTVT
+191 TIDGVSYTVT
-201 NNASGSASLSYTKD
+201 NNASVSASLSYTKD

-337 TFNINGNNWYCY
+337 TFNINGNSWYCY

-500 YMWGQDGNDTII
+500 YMWGQDGNDKII
-512 NNGGNSCL
+512 NNGANSCL
-520 IFAGNGDDT
+520 IFGGNGDDT

-557 ATIYGGAGTNKITNK
+557 ATIYGGAGKNTITNK
-572 SVNNIG
+572 SGNNIG

-584 ADNCSAV
+584 ADNCSAI

-606 SYYLNNQT
+606 SYSLVNQS

-659 NCYGREL
+659 NCYGGEL
-666 DDKFTAKGWTV
+666 DDKLTAKGWV
-677 NLYGNSG
+677 VSLHGKSG
-684 NDTLIQNSYWGKTHG
+684 NDTLIQNSYCAKTYGGK
-699 GNGDDT
+699 GDDT
-705 IIANQSGSFIYGGAG
+705 IIANKNGSYIYGEAG
-720 NDTITINVSTSN
+720 NDTITINVETSN

-757 NIYNI
+757 NVYNI
-762 DANNCNITGGMGNDT
+762 DADNCNITGGMGNDT
-777 FYVNGNNNIVNGAG
+777 FYVNGNNNTVNGAG

-796 VINSKGANTI
+796 VINSKGSNTI

-812 NYYVDNSDGNAALV
+812 NYYVDNSDGNATLV

-939 LNSADNSVLGG
+939 LNSADNTVLGG

-1038 ITAGSGNN
+1038 VTAGSGNN

-1084 IIQGNNNTYISLN
+1084 IIQGNHNTYISLN

-1195 EMDLKIDI
+1195 ETDLKIDI

-1262 VAEAQVLKL
+1262 VAEAQALKL

-1301 ASSTLLASTRNLKA
+1301 ASSTLLASSRNLKA

>member
-18 GENTLGLNNSINR
+18 GENTLGLNNTINR

-91 LRDLATQASNGTYD
+91 LRDLATQASNETYD

-132 NGKNLFETEQNSNT
+132 NGKNLFEIEQNSNT
-146 PVSRLSNSVRS
+146 PVSRLSSSVRS
-157 ASPSALMSSRVM
+157 SYPLALMSSRVM

-191 IIDGVSYTVT
+191 TIDGVSYTVT
-201 NNASGSASLSYTKD
+201 NNASVSASLSYTKD

-244 SSNTVYGGDKNDSL
+244 SSNNVYGGDKNDSL

-263 NNVNNKLYGGAG
+263 VNRDNRLYGGAG
-275 DDTFTSVV
+275 DDTFTNVASTVH
-283 SDSYNS
+283 NL
-289 FYGGD
+289 FYGDAGNDTFNLYGLATVWAGD
-294 GDDTFNVYGNTGVFA
+294 GDDI
-309 EAGNDV
+309 
-315 INLNYNISSSSN
+315 INLNYSVPTNSN
-327 VSSYGGDGDD
+327 PNANGGSGDD
-337 TFNINGNNWYCY
+337 IFNINANNWYCY

-375 AINDHGTNTI
+375 AINDNGTNTI
-385 KINVPN
+385 KANVPN

-396 EFFVAGETKIITV
+396 EVFAIGATKTLTI
-409 NGKEYTITNTASN
+409 NGKEYTITNTASYVQ
-422 DNKNLVYSIKGD
+422 NLVYSINGD

-465 GGNLNDTIIVAN
+465 GGNLKDTIIVAD
-477 TARYAAVYGG
+477 TARYATIYGG

-512 NNGGNSCL
+512 NNGANSCL

-606 SYYLNNQT
+606 SYYLNNKT

-666 DDKFTAKGWTV
+666 DDKFTAKGWAV

-705 IIANQSGSFIYGGAG
+705 IIANKSGSFIYGGAG

-762 DANNCNITGGMGNDT
+762 DANDCNITGGMGNDT

-853 KYTVKNSTT
+853 KYTIKNSTT

-868 ANSLKYSYNATTG
+868 VNSLKYSYNATTG

-939 LNSADNSVLGG
+939 LNSANNSVLGG
-950 DGNDTITVN
+950 EGNDTITVN
-959 AASGKEINGEDGN
+959 AASGKEINGENGN
-972 DIININCNNNSNII
+972 DIININCNNNSNIM
-986 AGDGNDRL
+986 AGDGNDKL

-1038 ITAGSGNN
+1038 VTAGSGNN

-1069 GSSNEV
+1069 GNSNEV

-1084 IIQGNNNTYISLN
+1084 IIRGSHNTYISLN
-1097 GEKNVSVKGSNNE
+1097 GEKNVSVKGSYNE

-1116 SDAFNISGDNN
+1116 SDVFNISGDFNYIN
-1127 HITSTGGDNNVTISG
+1127 STGGDNSAIISG
-1142 NANIYEGGSAKDTI
+1142 DSNIYEGGSAKDTI

-1195 EMDLKIDI
+1195 ETDLKIDI

-1262 VAEAQVLKL
+1262 VAEAQALKL

-1301 ASSTLLASTRNLKA
+1301 ASSTLLASSRNLKA

>member
-18 GENTLGLNNSINR
+18 GENALGLNNTINR
-31 MTTGYKVNHAK
+31 MTMGYKVNHAK

-91 LRDLATQASNGTYD
+91 LRDLATQASNETYD

-132 NGKNLFETEQNSNT
+132 NGKNLFEIEQNSNT
-146 PVSRLSNSVRS
+146 PVSRLSSSVRS

-191 IIDGVSYTVT
+191 TIDGVSYTVT
-201 NNASGSASLSYTKD
+201 NNASVSASLSYTKD

-244 SSNTVYGGDKNDSL
+244 SSNNVYGGDKNDSL
-258 ALANA
+258 AIANA
-263 NNVNNKLYGGAG
+263 VNRDNRLYGGAG
-275 DDTFTSVV
+275 DDTFTNVASNVH
-283 SDSYNS
+283 NL
-289 FYGGD
+289 FYGDAGNDTFNIYGGATVWAGD
-294 GDDTFNVYGNTGVFA
+294 GDDI
-309 EAGNDV
+309 
-315 INLNYNISSSSN
+315 INLNYSVPTSSILN
-327 VSSYGGDGDD
+327 ANGGSGDD
-337 TFNINGNNWYCY
+337 IFNINANNWCCY

-367 VDGGGGTN
+367 VDGGDGTN
-375 AINDHGTNTI
+375 AINDNGTNTI
-385 KINVPN
+385 KANVPN

-396 EFFVAGETKIITV
+396 EVFAIGATKTLTI
-409 NGKEYTITNTASN
+409 NGKEYTITNTASYVQ
-422 DNKNLVYSIKGD
+422 NLVYSINGD

-465 GGNLNDTIIVAN
+465 GGNLKDTIIVAD
-477 TARYAAVYGG
+477 TARYATIYGG

-512 NNGGNSCL
+512 NNGSNSCL
-520 IFAGNGDDT
+520 VFAGNGDDT

-606 SYYLNNQT
+606 SYYLNNQS

-666 DDKFTAKGWTV
+666 DDKFTAKGWAV

-705 IIANQSGSFIYGGAG
+705 IIANQSGNFIYGGAG

-853 KYTVKNSTT
+853 KYTIKNSTT

-868 ANSLKYSYNATTG
+868 VNSLKYSYNATTG

-939 LNSADNSVLGG
+939 LNSANNSVLGG
-950 DGNDTITVN
+950 EGNDTITVN
-959 AASGKEINGEDGN
+959 AASGKEINGENGN
-972 DIININCNNNSNII
+972 DIININCNNNSNIM
-986 AGDGNDRL
+986 AGDGNDKL

-1009 NNITISESNNTVTAA
+1009 NNITISESNNTVTSA

-1038 ITAGSGNN
+1038 VTAGSGNN

-1069 GSSNEV
+1069 GNSNEV

-1084 IIQGNNNTYISLN
+1084 IIRGSHNTYISLN
-1097 GEKNVSVKGSNNE
+1097 GEKNVSVKGSYNE
-1110 INTGSS
+1110 INTGNS
-1116 SDAFNISGDNN
+1116 SDVFNISGDFNYIN
-1127 HITSTGGDNNVTISG
+1127 STGGDNSAIISG
-1142 NANIYEGGSAKDTI
+1142 DSNIYEGGSAKDTI

-1195 EMDLKIDI
+1195 ETDLKIDI

-1262 VAEAQVLKL
+1262 VAEAQALKL

-1301 ASSTLLASTRNLKA
+1301 ASSTLLASSRNLKA

>member
-13 LQRTL
+13 LQRAL

-105 ADAREAMQAEA
+105 ADSREAMQAEA

-244 SSNTVYGGDKNDSL
+244 SSNNVYGGDKNDSL

-263 NNVNNKLYGGAG
+263 VNRDNRLYGGAG
-275 DDTFTSVV
+275 DDTFTNVASTVH
-283 SDSYNS
+283 NL
-289 FYGGD
+289 FYGDAGNDTFNLYGLATVWAGD
-294 GDDTFNVYGNTGVFA
+294 GDDI
-309 EAGNDV
+309 
-315 INLNYNISSSSN
+315 INLNYSVPTSSN
-327 VSSYGGDGDD
+327 PNANGGSGDD
-337 TFNINGNNWYCY
+337 IFNINANNWYCY

-375 AINDHGTNTI
+375 AINDNGTNTI
-385 KINVPN
+385 KANVPN

-500 YMWGQDGNDTII
+500 YMWGQDGNDKII
-512 NNGGNSCL
+512 NNGANSCL
-520 IFAGNGDDT
+520 IFGGNGDDT

-557 ATIYGGAGTNKITNK
+557 ATIYGGAGKNTITNK
-572 SVNNIG
+572 SGNNIG

-584 ADNCSAV
+584 ADNCSAI

-606 SYYLNNQT
+606 SYSLVNQS

-659 NCYGREL
+659 NCYGGEL
-666 DDKFTAKGWTV
+666 DDKLTAKGWV
-677 NLYGNSG
+677 VSLHGKSG
-684 NDTLIQNSYWGKTHG
+684 NDTLIQNSYWAKTYGGK
-699 GNGDDT
+699 GDDT
-705 IIANQSGSFIYGGAG
+705 IIANKNGSYIYGEAG
-720 NDTITINVSTSN
+720 NDTITINVETSN

-757 NIYNI
+757 NVYNI
-762 DANNCNITGGMGNDT
+762 DADNCNITGGMGNDT
-777 FYVNGNNNIVNGAG
+777 FYVNGNNNTVNGAG

-796 VINSKGANTI
+796 VINSKGSNTI

-812 NYYVDNSDGNAALV
+812 NYYVDNSDGNATLV

-1038 ITAGSGNN
+1038 VTAGSGNN

-1084 IIQGNNNTYISLN
+1084 IIQGNHNTYISLN

-1195 EMDLKIDI
+1195 ETDLKIDI

-1262 VAEAQVLKL
+1262 VAEAQALKL

-1301 ASSTLLASTRNLKA
+1301 ASSTLLASSRNLKA

>member
-13 LQRTL
+13 LQRAL

-105 ADAREAMQAEA
+105 ADSREAMQAEA

-215 KSTGVLTISANKMTI
+215 KSTGVLTISDNKMTI

-244 SSNTVYGGDKNDSL
+244 SSNNVYGGDKNDSL

-263 NNVNNKLYGGAG
+263 VNRDNRLYGGAG
-275 DDTFTSVV
+275 DDTFTNVASTVH
-283 SDSYNS
+283 NL
-289 FYGGD
+289 FYGDAGNDTFNLYGLATVWAGD
-294 GDDTFNVYGNTGVFA
+294 GDDI
-309 EAGNDV
+309 
-315 INLNYNISSSSN
+315 INLNYSVPTNSN
-327 VSSYGGDGDD
+327 PNANGGSGDD
-337 TFNINGNNWYCY
+337 IFNINANNWYCY

-375 AINDHGTNTI
+375 AINDNGTNTI
-385 KINVPN
+385 KANVPN

-396 EFFVAGETKIITV
+396 EVFAIGATKTLTI
-409 NGKEYTITNTASN
+409 NGKEYTITNTASYVQ
-422 DNKNLVYSIKGD
+422 NLVYSINGD

-465 GGNLNDTIIVAN
+465 GGNLKDTIIVAD
-477 TARYAAVYGG
+477 TARYATIYGG

-557 ATIYGGAGTNKITNK
+557 ATIYGGAGTNRITNK

-606 SYYLNNQT
+606 SYYLNNKT

-666 DDKFTAKGWTV
+666 DDKFTAKGWAV

-705 IIANQSGSFIYGGAG
+705 IIANKNGSYIYGEAG
-720 NDTITINVSTSN
+720 NDTITINVETSN

-762 DANNCNITGGMGNDT
+762 DANDCNITGGMGNDT

-853 KYTVKNSTT
+853 KYTIKNSTT

-868 ANSLKYSYNATTG
+868 VNSLKYSYNATTG

-939 LNSADNSVLGG
+939 LNSANNSVLGG
-950 DGNDTITVN
+950 EGNDTITVN
-959 AASGKEINGEDGN
+959 AASSKEINGEDGN
-972 DIININCNNNSNII
+972 DIININCNNNSNIM
-986 AGDGNDRL
+986 AGDGNDKL

-1038 ITAGSGNN
+1038 VTAGSGNN

-1069 GSSNEV
+1069 GNSNEV

-1084 IIQGNNNTYISLN
+1084 IIRGSHNTYISLN
-1097 GEKNVSVKGSNNE
+1097 GEKNVSVKGSYNE

-1116 SDAFNISGDNN
+1116 SDVFNISGDFNYIN
-1127 HITSTGGDNNVTISG
+1127 STGGDNSAIISG
-1142 NANIYEGGSAKDTI
+1142 DSNIYEGGSAKDTI

-1195 EMDLKIDI
+1195 ETDLKIDI

-1262 VAEAQVLKL
+1262 VAEAQALKL

-1301 ASSTLLASTRNLKA
+1301 ASSTLLASSRNLKA

>member
-13 LQRTL
+13 LQRAL

-105 ADAREAMQAEA
+105 ADSREAMQAEA

-244 SSNTVYGGDKNDSL
+244 SSNNVYGGDKNDSL

-263 NNVNNKLYGGAG
+263 VNRDNRLYGGAG
-275 DDTFTSVV
+275 DDTFTNVASTVH
-283 SDSYNS
+283 NL
-289 FYGGD
+289 FYGDAGNDTFNLYGLATVWAGD
-294 GDDTFNVYGNTGVFA
+294 GDDI
-309 EAGNDV
+309 
-315 INLNYNISSSSN
+315 INLNYSVPTSSN
-327 VSSYGGDGDD
+327 PNANGGSGDD
-337 TFNINGNNWYCY
+337 IFNINANNWYCY

-375 AINDHGTNTI
+375 AINDNGTNTI
-385 KINVPN
+385 KANVPN

-396 EFFVAGETKIITV
+396 EVFAIGATKTLTI
-409 NGKEYTITNTASN
+409 NGKEYTITNTASYVQ
-422 DNKNLVYSIKGD
+422 NLVYSINGD

-465 GGNLNDTIIVAN
+465 GGNLKDTIIVAD
-477 TARYAAVYGG
+477 TARYATIYGG

-512 NNGGNSCL
+512 NNGANSCL

-557 ATIYGGAGTNKITNK
+557 ATIYGGAGTNRITNK

-606 SYYLNNQT
+606 SYYLNNKT

-666 DDKFTAKGWTV
+666 DDKFTAKGWAV

-705 IIANQSGSFIYGGAG
+705 IIANKNGSYIYGEAG
-720 NDTITINVSTSN
+720 NDTITINVETSN

-762 DANNCNITGGMGNDT
+762 DANDCNITGGMGNDT

-853 KYTVKNSTT
+853 KYTIKNSTT

-868 ANSLKYSYNATTG
+868 VNSLKYSYNATTG

-939 LNSADNSVLGG
+939 LNSANNSVLGG
-950 DGNDTITVN
+950 EGNDTITVN
-959 AASGKEINGEDGN
+959 AASGKEINGENGN
-972 DIININCNNNSNII
+972 DIININCNNNSNIM
-986 AGDGNDRL
+986 AGDGNDKL

-1038 ITAGSGNN
+1038 VTAGSGNN

-1069 GSSNEV
+1069 GNSNEV

-1084 IIQGNNNTYISLN
+1084 IIRGSHNTYISLN
-1097 GEKNVSVKGSNNE
+1097 GEKNVSVKGSYNE
-1110 INTGSS
+1110 INTGNS
-1116 SDAFNISGDNN
+1116 SDVFNISGDFNYIN
-1127 HITSTGGDNNVTISG
+1127 STGGDNSAIISG
-1142 NANIYEGGSAKDTI
+1142 DSNIYEGGSAKDTI

-1195 EMDLKIDI
+1195 ETDLKIDI

-1262 VAEAQVLKL
+1262 VAEAQALKL

-1301 ASSTLLASTRNLKA
+1301 ASSTLLASSRNLKA

>member
-13 LQRTL
+13 LQRAL

-105 ADAREAMQAEA
+105 ADSREAMQAEA

-244 SSNTVYGGDKNDSL
+244 SSNNVYGGDKNDSL

-263 NNVNNKLYGGAG
+263 VNRDNRLYGGAG
-275 DDTFTSVV
+275 DDTFTNVASTVH
-283 SDSYNS
+283 NL
-289 FYGGD
+289 FYGDAGNDTFNLYGLATVWAGD
-294 GDDTFNVYGNTGVFA
+294 GDDI
-309 EAGNDV
+309 
-315 INLNYNISSSSN
+315 INLNYSVPTNSN
-327 VSSYGGDGDD
+327 PNANGGSGDD
-337 TFNINGNNWYCY
+337 IFNINANNWYCY

-375 AINDHGTNTI
+375 AINDNGTNTI
-385 KINVPN
+385 KANVPN

-396 EFFVAGETKIITV
+396 EVFAIGATKTLTI
-409 NGKEYTITNTASN
+409 NGKEYTITNTASYVQ
-422 DNKNLVYSIKGD
+422 NLVYSINGD

-572 SVNNIG
+572 SVHNIG

-606 SYYLNNQT
+606 SYSLVNQL

-638 VDVHGKTD
+638 VDVQGKTD

-659 NCYGREL
+659 KCYGGEL
-666 DDKFTAKGWTV
+666 DDKLTAKGWVV
-677 NLYGNSG
+677 NLYGKSG
-684 NDTLIQNSYWGKTHG
+684 NDTLIQNSYWARTYG

-705 IIANQSGSFIYGGAG
+705 IIANQSGNFIYGEAG

-751 KDTDGN
+751 IDTDGN

-762 DANNCNITGGMGNDT
+762 DANDCNITGGMGNDT

-853 KYTVKNSTT
+853 KYTIKNSTT

-868 ANSLKYSYNATTG
+868 VNSLKYSYNATTG

-939 LNSADNSVLGG
+939 LNSANNSVLGG
-950 DGNDTITVN
+950 EGNDTITVN
-959 AASGKEINGEDGN
+959 AASGKEINGENGN
-972 DIININCNNNSNII
+972 DIININCNNNSNIM
-986 AGDGNDRL
+986 AGDGNDKL

-1038 ITAGSGNN
+1038 VTAGSGNN

-1069 GSSNEV
+1069 GNSNEV

-1084 IIQGNNNTYISLN
+1084 IIRGSHNTYISLN
-1097 GEKNVSVKGSNNE
+1097 GEKNVSVKGSYNE

-1116 SDAFNISGDNN
+1116 SDVFNISGDFNYIN
-1127 HITSTGGDNNVTISG
+1127 STGGDNSAIISG
-1142 NANIYEGGSAKDTI
+1142 DSNIYEGGSAKDTI

-1195 EMDLKIDI
+1195 ETDLKIDI

-1262 VAEAQVLKL
+1262 VAEAQALKL

-1301 ASSTLLASTRNLKA
+1301 ASSTLLASSRNLKA

>member
-191 IIDGVSYTVT
+191 TIDGVSYTVT
-201 NNASGSASLSYTKD
+201 NNASVSASLSYTKD

-244 SSNTVYGGDKNDSL
+244 SSNNVYGGDKNDSL

-263 NNVNNKLYGGAG
+263 VNRDNRLYGGAG
-275 DDTFTSVV
+275 DDTFTNVAS
-283 SDSYNS
+283 NIHNL
-289 FYGGD
+289 FYGDAGNDTFNIYGGATVWAGD
-294 GDDTFNVYGNTGVFA
+294 GDDI
-309 EAGNDV
+309 
-315 INLNYNISSSSN
+315 INLNYSVPTSSIIN
-327 VSSYGGDGDD
+327 ANGGSGDD
-337 TFNINGNNWYCY
+337 IFNINANNWCCY

-367 VDGGGGTN
+367 VDGGDGTN
-375 AINDHGTNTI
+375 AINDNGTNTI
-385 KINVPN
+385 KVNVPN
-391 ANAYS
+391 ANAYL
-396 EFFVAGETKIITV
+396 EAFAIGATKTLTI
-409 NGKEYTITNTASN
+409 NGKEYTITNTASYVQ
-422 DNKNLVYSIKGD
+422 NLVYSINGD

-666 DDKFTAKGWTV
+666 DDKFTAKGWAV

>member
-13 LQRTL
+13 LQRAL

-105 ADAREAMQAEA
+105 ADSREAMQAEA

-244 SSNTVYGGDKNDSL
+244 SSNNVYGGDKNDSL

-263 NNVNNKLYGGAG
+263 VNRDNRLYGGAG
-275 DDTFTSVV
+275 DDTFTNVASTVH
-283 SDSYNS
+283 NL
-289 FYGGD
+289 FYGDAGNDTFNLYGLATVWAGD
-294 GDDTFNVYGNTGVFA
+294 GDDI
-309 EAGNDV
+309 
-315 INLNYNISSSSN
+315 INLNYSVPTNSN
-327 VSSYGGDGDD
+327 PNANGGSGDD
-337 TFNINGNNWYCY
+337 IFNINANNWYCY

-375 AINDHGTNTI
+375 AINDNGTNTI
-385 KINVPN
+385 KANVPN

-396 EFFVAGETKIITV
+396 EVFAIGATKTLTI
-409 NGKEYTITNTASN
+409 NGKEYTITNTASYVQ
-422 DNKNLVYSIKGD
+422 NLVYSINGD

-465 GGNLNDTIIVAN
+465 GGNLKDTIIVAD
-477 TARYAAVYGG
+477 TARYATIYGG

-557 ATIYGGAGTNKITNK
+557 ATIYGGAGTNRITNK

-606 SYYLNNQT
+606 SYYLNNKT

-659 NCYGREL
+659 KCYGGEL
-666 DDKFTAKGWTV
+666 DDKLTAKGWVV

-705 IIANQSGSFIYGGAG
+705 IIANKNGSYIYGEAG
-720 NDTITINVSTSN
+720 NDTITINVETSN

-762 DANNCNITGGMGNDT
+762 DANDCNITGGMGNDT

-812 NYYVDNSDGNAALV
+812 NYYVDNSDGNAVLV

-853 KYTVKNSTT
+853 KYTIKNSTT

-868 ANSLKYSYNATTG
+868 VNSLKYSYNATTG

-939 LNSADNSVLGG
+939 LNSANNSVLGG
-950 DGNDTITVN
+950 EGNDTITVN

-972 DIININCNNNSNII
+972 DIININCNNNSNIM
-986 AGDGNDRL
+986 AGDGNDKL

-1038 ITAGSGNN
+1038 VTAGSGNN

-1069 GSSNEV
+1069 GNSNEV

-1084 IIQGNNNTYISLN
+1084 IIRGSHNTYISLN
-1097 GEKNVSVKGSNNE
+1097 GEKNVSVKGSYNE

-1116 SDAFNISGDNN
+1116 SDVFNISGDFNYIN
-1127 HITSTGGDNNVTISG
+1127 STGGDNSAIISG
-1142 NANIYEGGSAKDTI
+1142 DSNIYEGGSAKDTI

-1195 EMDLKIDI
+1195 ETDLKIDI

-1262 VAEAQVLKL
+1262 VAEAQALKL

-1301 ASSTLLASTRNLKA
+1301 ASSTLLASSRNLKA

>member
-191 IIDGVSYTVT
+191 TIDGVSYTVT
-201 NNASGSASLSYTKD
+201 NNASVSASLSYTKD

-244 SSNTVYGGDKNDSL
+244 SSNNVYGGDKNDSL
-258 ALANA
+258 AIANA
-263 NNVNNKLYGGAG
+263 VNRDNRLYGGAG
-275 DDTFTSVV
+275 DDTFTNVASNVH
-283 SDSYNS
+283 NL
-289 FYGGD
+289 FYGDAGNDTFNIYGGATVWAGD
-294 GDDTFNVYGNTGVFA
+294 GDDI
-309 EAGNDV
+309 
-315 INLNYNISSSSN
+315 INLNYSVPTSSILN
-327 VSSYGGDGDD
+327 ANGGSGDD
-337 TFNINGNNWYCY
+337 IFNINANNWCCY

-367 VDGGGGTN
+367 VDGGDGTN
-375 AINDHGTNTI
+375 AINDNGTNTI
-385 KINVPN
+385 KANVPN

-396 EFFVAGETKIITV
+396 EVFAIGATKTLTI
-409 NGKEYTITNTASN
+409 NGKEYTITNTASYVQ
-422 DNKNLVYSIKGD
+422 NLVYSINGD

-465 GGNLNDTIIVAN
+465 GGNLKDTIIVAD

-500 YMWGQDGNDTII
+500 YMWGQDGNDKII
-512 NNGGNSCL
+512 NNGGDSCL
-520 IFAGNGDDT
+520 IFGGNGDDT

-557 ATIYGGAGTNKITNK
+557 ATIYGGAGKNTITNK
-572 SVNNIG
+572 SGNNIG

-584 ADNCSAV
+584 ADNCSAI

-606 SYYLNNQT
+606 SYSLVNQS

-666 DDKFTAKGWTV
+666 DDKFTAKGWAV

-705 IIANQSGSFIYGGAG
+705 IIANKSGSFIYGEAG

-853 KYTVKNSTT
+853 KYTIKNSTT

-868 ANSLKYSYNATTG
+868 VNSLKYSYNATTG

-939 LNSADNSVLGG
+939 LNSANNSVLGG
-950 DGNDTITVN
+950 EGNDTITVN
-959 AASGKEINGEDGN
+959 AASGKEINGENGN
-972 DIININCNNNSNII
+972 DIININCNNNSNIM
-986 AGDGNDRL
+986 AGDGNDKL

-1038 ITAGSGNN
+1038 VTAGSGNN

-1069 GSSNEV
+1069 GNSNEV

-1084 IIQGNNNTYISLN
+1084 IIRGSHNTYISLN
-1097 GEKNVSVKGSNNE
+1097 GEKNVSVKGSYNE

-1116 SDAFNISGDNN
+1116 SDVFNISGDFNYIN
-1127 HITSTGGDNNVTISG
+1127 STGGDNSAIISG
-1142 NANIYEGGSAKDTI
+1142 DSNIYEGGSAKDTI

-1195 EMDLKIDI
+1195 ETDLKIDI

-1262 VAEAQVLKL
+1262 VAEAQALKL

>member
-18 GENTLGLNNSINR
+18 GENTLGLNNTINR

-91 LRDLATQASNGTYD
+91 LRDLATQASNETYD

-132 NGKNLFETEQNSNT
+132 NGKNLFEIEQNSNT
-146 PVSRLSNSVRS
+146 PVSRLSSSVRS
-157 ASPSALMSSRVM
+157 SYPLALMSSRVM

-191 IIDGVSYTVT
+191 TIDGVSYTVT
-201 NNASGSASLSYTKD
+201 NNASVSASLSYTKD

-422 DNKNLVYSIKGD
+422 DNKKLVYSIKGD

-666 DDKFTAKGWTV
+666 DDKFTAKGWAV

>member
-146 PVSRLSNSVRS
+146 PVSRLSNLVRS

-244 SSNTVYGGDKNDSL
+244 SSNNVYGGDKNDSL

-263 NNVNNKLYGGAG
+263 VNRDNRLYGGAG
-275 DDTFTSVV
+275 DDTFTNVASTVH
-283 SDSYNS
+283 NL
-289 FYGGD
+289 FYGDAGNDTFNLYGLATVWAGD
-294 GDDTFNVYGNTGVFA
+294 GDDI
-309 EAGNDV
+309 
-315 INLNYNISSSSN
+315 INLNYSVPTSSN
-327 VSSYGGDGDD
+327 PNANGGSGDD
-337 TFNINGNNWYCY
+337 IFNINANNWYCY

-375 AINDHGTNTI
+375 AINDNGTNTI
-385 KINVPN
+385 KANVPN

-396 EFFVAGETKIITV
+396 EVFAIGATKTLTI
-409 NGKEYTITNTASN
+409 NGKEYTITNTASYVQ
-422 DNKNLVYSIKGD
+422 NLVYSINGD

-500 YMWGQDGNDTII
+500 YMWGQDGNDKII
-512 NNGGNSCL
+512 NNGANSCL
-520 IFAGNGDDT
+520 IFGGNGDDT

-557 ATIYGGAGTNKITNK
+557 ATIYGGAGKNTITNK
-572 SVNNIG
+572 SGNNIG

-606 SYYLNNQT
+606 SYSLVNQL

-666 DDKFTAKGWTV
+666 DDKFTAKGWAV

-684 NDTLIQNSYWGKTHG
+684 NDTLIQNSYWAKTYGGK
-699 GNGDDT
+699 GDDT
-705 IIANQSGSFIYGGAG
+705 IIANKNSSYIYGEAG
-720 NDTITINVSTSN
+720 NDTITINVETSN

-762 DANNCNITGGMGNDT
+762 DANDCNITGGMGNDT

-853 KYTVKNSTT
+853 KYTIKNSTT

-868 ANSLKYSYNATTG
+868 VNSLKYSYNATTG

-939 LNSADNSVLGG
+939 LNSANNSVLGG
-950 DGNDTITVN
+950 EGNDTITVN

-972 DIININCNNNSNII
+972 DIININCNNNSNIM
-986 AGDGNDRL
+986 AGDGNDKL

-1038 ITAGSGNN
+1038 VTAGSGNN

-1069 GSSNEV
+1069 GNSNEV

-1084 IIQGNNNTYISLN
+1084 IIRGSHNTYISLN
-1097 GEKNVSVKGSNNE
+1097 GEKNVSVKGSYNE

-1116 SDAFNISGDNN
+1116 SDVFNISGDFNYIN
-1127 HITSTGGDNNVTISG
+1127 STGGDNSAIISG
-1142 NANIYEGGSAKDTI
+1142 DSNIYEGGSAKDTI

-1195 EMDLKIDI
+1195 ETDLKIDI

-1262 VAEAQVLKL
+1262 VAEAQALKL

-1301 ASSTLLASTRNLKA
+1301 ASSTLLASSRNLKA

>member
-13 LQRTL
+13 LQRAL

-244 SSNTVYGGDKNDSL
+244 SSNNVYGGDKNDSL

-263 NNVNNKLYGGAG
+263 VNRDNRLYGGAG
-275 DDTFTSVV
+275 DDTFTNVASTVH
-283 SDSYNS
+283 NL
-289 FYGGD
+289 FYGDAGNDTFNLYGLATVWAGD
-294 GDDTFNVYGNTGVFA
+294 GDDI
-309 EAGNDV
+309 
-315 INLNYNISSSSN
+315 INLNYSVPTSSN
-327 VSSYGGDGDD
+327 PNANGGSGDD
-337 TFNINGNNWYCY
+337 IFNINANNWYCY

-375 AINDHGTNTI
+375 AINDNGTNTI
-385 KINVPN
+385 KANVPN

-396 EFFVAGETKIITV
+396 EVFAIGATKTLTI
-409 NGKEYTITNTASN
+409 NGKEYTITNTASYVQ
-422 DNKNLVYSIKGD
+422 NLVYSINGD

-465 GGNLNDTIIVAN
+465 GGNLKDTIIVAD
-477 TARYAAVYGG
+477 TARYATIYGG

-512 NNGGNSCL
+512 NNGANSCL

-557 ATIYGGAGTNKITNK
+557 ATIYGGAGTNRITNK

-606 SYYLNNQT
+606 SYYLNNKT

-666 DDKFTAKGWTV
+666 DDKFTAKGWAV

-762 DANNCNITGGMGNDT
+762 DANDCNITGGMGNDT

-853 KYTVKNSTT
+853 KYTIKNSTT

-868 ANSLKYSYNATTG
+868 VNSLKYSYNATTG

>member
-18 GENTLGLNNSINR
+18 GENTLGLNNTINR

-91 LRDLATQASNGTYD
+91 LRDLATQASNETYD

-132 NGKNLFETEQNSNT
+132 NGKNLFEIEQNSNT
-146 PVSRLSNSVRS
+146 PVSRLSSSVRS
-157 ASPSALMSSRVM
+157 SYPLALMSSRVM

-191 IIDGVSYTVT
+191 TIDGVSYTVT
-201 NNASGSASLSYTKD
+201 NNASVSASLSYTKD

-244 SSNTVYGGDKNDSL
+244 SSNNVYGGDKNDSL

-263 NNVNNKLYGGAG
+263 VNRDNRLYGGAG
-275 DDTFTSVV
+275 DDTFTNVASTVH
-283 SDSYNS
+283 NL
-289 FYGGD
+289 FYGDAGNDTFNLYGLATVWAGD
-294 GDDTFNVYGNTGVFA
+294 GDDI
-309 EAGNDV
+309 
-315 INLNYNISSSSN
+315 INLNYSVPTNSN
-327 VSSYGGDGDD
+327 PNANGGSGDD
-337 TFNINGNNWYCY
+337 IFNINANNWYCY

-375 AINDHGTNTI
+375 AINDNGTNTI
-385 KINVPN
+385 KANVPN

-396 EFFVAGETKIITV
+396 EVFAIGATKTLTI
-409 NGKEYTITNTASN
+409 NGKEYTITNTASYVQ
-422 DNKNLVYSIKGD
+422 NLVYSINGD

-465 GGNLNDTIIVAN
+465 GGNLKDTIIVAD
-477 TARYAAVYGG
+477 TARYATIYGG

-512 NNGGNSCL
+512 NNGANSCL

-606 SYYLNNQT
+606 SYYLNNKT

-666 DDKFTAKGWTV
+666 DDKFTAKGWAV

-705 IIANQSGSFIYGGAG
+705 IIANKSGSFIYGGAG

-762 DANNCNITGGMGNDT
+762 DANDCNITGGMGNDT

-853 KYTVKNSTT
+853 KYTIKNSTT

-868 ANSLKYSYNATTG
+868 VNSLKYSYNATTG

-939 LNSADNSVLGG
+939 LNSANNSVLGG
-950 DGNDTITVN
+950 EGNDTITVN

-972 DIININCNNNSNII
+972 DIININCNNNSNIM
-986 AGDGNDRL
+986 AGDGNDKL

-1038 ITAGSGNN
+1038 VTAGSGNN

-1069 GSSNEV
+1069 GNSNEV

-1084 IIQGNNNTYISLN
+1084 IIRGSHNTYISLN
-1097 GEKNVSVKGSNNE
+1097 GEKNVSVKGSYNE

-1116 SDAFNISGDNN
+1116 SDVFNISGDFNYIN
-1127 HITSTGGDNNVTISG
+1127 STGGDNCAIISG
-1142 NANIYEGGSAKDTI
+1142 DSNIYEGGSAKDTI

-1195 EMDLKIDI
+1195 ETDLKIDI

-1262 VAEAQVLKL
+1262 VAEAQALKL

-1301 ASSTLLASTRNLKA
+1301 ASSTLLASSRNLKA

>member
-18 GENTLGLNNSINR
+18 GENTLGLNNTINR

-91 LRDLATQASNGTYD
+91 LRDLATQASNETYD

-191 IIDGVSYTVT
+191 TIDGVSYTVT
-201 NNASGSASLSYTKD
+201 NNASVSASLSYTKD

-263 NNVNNKLYGGAG
+263 NNVNNTLYGGAG

-283 SDSYNS
+283 STVHNL
-289 FYGGD
+289 FYGDAGNDTFNLYGLATVWAGD
-294 GDDTFNVYGNTGVFA
+294 GDDI
-309 EAGNDV
+309 
-315 INLNYNISSSSN
+315 INLNYSVPTNSN
-327 VSSYGGDGDD
+327 PNANGGSGDD
-337 TFNINGNNWYCY
+337 IFNINANNWYCY

-375 AINDHGTNTI
+375 AINDNGTNTI
-385 KINVPN
+385 KANVPN

-396 EFFVAGETKIITV
+396 EVFAIGATKTLTI
-409 NGKEYTITNTASN
+409 NGKEYTITNTASYVQ
-422 DNKNLVYSIKGD
+422 NLVYSINGD

-465 GGNLNDTIIVAN
+465 GGNLKDTIIVAD
-477 TARYAAVYGG
+477 TARYATIYGG

-557 ATIYGGAGTNKITNK
+557 ATIYGGAGTNRITNK
-572 SVNNIG
+572 SVYNIG

-606 SYYLNNQT
+606 SYYLNNKT

-666 DDKFTAKGWTV
+666 DDKFTAKGWAV

-705 IIANQSGSFIYGGAG
+705 IIANKSGSYIYGEAG
-720 NDTITINVSTSN
+720 NDTITINVETSN

-757 NIYNI
+757 NVYNI
-762 DANNCNITGGMGNDT
+762 DADNCNITGGMGNDT
-777 FYVNGNNNIVNGAG
+777 FYVNGNNNTVNGAG

-796 VINSKGANTI
+796 VINSKGSNTI

-812 NYYVDNSDGNAALV
+812 NYYVDNSDGNATLV